1 MDNRLKEER
10 DNKRQEDEIIIEDQN
25 QKLYLNFIGL
35 RSIKT
40 VVAVFICMVIGY
52 YRQSDPLNSIIA
64 AIVCMKGS
72 AKLGFT
78 SGVDRFIGTMIG
90 GLYGYFAIIFS
101 RKLGI
106 DLSGILYYVIIS
118 IILIPV
124 IYSTIHI
131 NTHDSV
137 GIAAIVFFIVTISMA
152 TAGDIEPLLFVIFRL
167 IDTIIGIV
175 VSVVV
180 NGALGGS
187 PEYEVYS

>member
-1 MDNRLKEER
+1 MENRLKEER
-10 DNKRQEDEIIIEDQN
+10 DEKIKNKEEIKEEEIH
-25 QKLYLNFIGL
+25 KLYLNFIGL

-40 VVAVFICMVIGY
+40 MVAVFICMVIGY
-52 YRQSDPLNSIIA
+52 YRQSDPLNSLIA

-78 SGVDRFIGTMIG
+78 TGVDRFIGTMIG

-101 RKLGI
+101 RKLGV
-106 DLSGILYYVIIS
+106 DLSGIIFYAITS

-124 IYSTIHI
+124 IYTTIYI
-131 NTHDSV
+131 NTPESV
-137 GIAAIVFFIVTISMA
+137 AIAAIVFFIVTISMA
-152 TAGDIEPLLFVIFRL
+152 TAGDIEPLLFVIYRL

-175 VSVVV
+175 VSVLV

-187 PEYEVYS
+187 PKYEAYS